1 MKKILLALAI
11 AMFTPNMGKSQQT
24 FSAEESDTASLTQEE
39 IEEAKEKLAA
49 ALRKDQVLSIAN
61 VDFGTSRKEAERKL
75 KKKFGNP
82 SFLSSNNKLYFNNVK
97 YGGLDFDSVI
107 FIFQSDE
114 NNSFLNCCIFIRD
127 AKDYAQALEIEQ
139 EYADILSS
147 KYTKVYSEV
156 DEKGNPFHYCGF
168 SPLWDGTL
176 QGSFEAGVAIHT
188 NIMKYDEDLVKEI
201 KHSPYAVRLIYGPFN
216 YVKEEF

>member
-24 FSAEESDTASLTQEE
+24 YSAEESDTASLSQEE
-39 IEEAKEKLAA
+39 IEEKILAYY
-49 ALRKDQVLSIAN
+49 RNDQVLSIAN
-61 VDFGTSRKEAERKL
+61 VDFGTSYKEAERKL
-75 KKKFGNP
+75 KRKFGEP
-82 SFLSSNNKLYFNNVK
+82 SFLSSKNKLLFDNVK
-97 YGGLDFDSVI
+97 YGGFDFKSV
-107 FIFQSDE
+107 FFLFQSDE
-114 NNSFLNCCIFIRD
+114 NNSFLNCCIFIRE

-147 KYTKVYSEV
+147 KYTKVFSEV
-156 DEKGNPFHYCGF
+156 DEKGNPFHFCGF

-188 NIMKYDEDLVKEI
+188 DIMKYDEDLVKEI

>member
-24 FSAEESDTASLTQEE
+24 FSAEESDTASLSQEE
-39 IEEAKEKLAA
+39 IEEKILAYY
-49 ALRKDQVLSIAN
+49 RKDQVLSIAN
-61 VDFGTSRKEAERKL
+61 VDFGTSYKEAERKL
-75 KKKFGNP
+75 KRKFGEP
-82 SFLSSNNKLYFNNVK
+82 SFLSSKNKLLFDNVK
-97 YGGLDFDSVI
+97 YGGFDFKSV
-107 FIFQSDE
+107 FFLFQSDE
-114 NNSFLNCCIFIRD
+114 NNSFLNCCIFIRE

-147 KYTKVYSEV
+147 KYTKVFSEV
-156 DEKGNPFHYCGF
+156 DEKGNPFHFCGF

-188 NIMKYDEDLVKEI
+188 DIMKYDEDLVKEI

>member
-11 AMFTPNMGKSQQT
+11 AIFTPNMGKSQQT
-24 FSAEESDTASLTQEE
+24 FSAEESDTASFSQER
-39 IEEAKEKLAA
+39 IEKLLAYF
-49 ALRKDQVLSIAN
+49 RKDQVFSIAN

-75 KKKFGNP
+75 KRKFGNP
-82 SFLSSNNKLYFNNVK
+82 SFLSSNNKLLFDNVK
-97 YGGLDFDSVI
+97 YGGFDFKSV
-107 FIFQSDE
+107 FFLFQSDE
-114 NNSFLNCCIFIRD
+114 NNSFLNCCIFIRE
-127 AKDYAQALEIEQ
+127 AKDYAQALDIEK
-139 EYADILSS
+139 EYADILSR
-147 KYTKVYSEV
+147 KYIKVVSEV
-156 DEKGNPFHYCGF
+156 DDNGNPYHYCGF

-201 KHSPYAVRLIYGPFN
+201 KCFPYAVRLIYGPFN

>member
-24 FSAEESDTASLTQEE
+24 YSAEESDTASLSQEE
-39 IEEAKEKLAA
+39 IEEKILAYY
-49 ALRKDQVLSIAN
+49 RKDQVLSIAN
-61 VDFGTSRKEAERKL
+61 VDFGTSYKEAERKL
-75 KKKFGNP
+75 KRKFGEP
-82 SFLSSNNKLYFNNVK
+82 SFLSSKNKLLFDNVK
-97 YGGLDFDSVI
+97 YGGFDFKSV
-107 FIFQSDE
+107 FFLFQSDE
-114 NNSFLNCCIFIRD
+114 NNSFLNCCIFIRE

-147 KYTKVYSEV
+147 KYTKVFSEV
-156 DEKGNPFHYCGF
+156 DEKGNPFHFCGF

-188 NIMKYDEDLVKEI
+188 DIMKYDEDLVKEI
-201 KHSPYAVRLIYGPFN
+201 KHSPYEVRLIYGPFN

>member
-24 FSAEESDTASLTQEE
+24 YSAEESDTASLSQEE
-39 IEEAKEKLAA
+39 IEEKILAYY
-49 ALRKDQVLSIAN
+49 RKDQVLSIAN
-61 VDFGTSRKEAERKL
+61 VDFGTSYKEAERKL
-75 KKKFGNP
+75 KRKFGEP
-82 SFLSSNNKLYFNNVK
+82 SFLSSKNKLLFDNVK
-97 YGGLDFDSVI
+97 YGGFDFKSV
-107 FIFQSDE
+107 FFLFQSDE
-114 NNSFLNCCIFIRD
+114 NNSFLNCCIFIRE

-147 KYTKVYSEV
+147 KYTKVFSEV
-156 DEKGNPFHYCGF
+156 DEKGNPFHFCGF

-188 NIMKYDEDLVKEI
+188 DIMKYDEDLVKEI

>member
-24 FSAEESDTASLTQEE
+24 YSAEESDTASLSQEE
-39 IEEAKEKLAA
+39 IEEKILAYY
-49 ALRKDQVLSIAN
+49 RKDQVLSIAN
-61 VDFGTSRKEAERKL
+61 VDFGTSYKEAERKL
-75 KKKFGNP
+75 KRKFREP
-82 SFLSSNNKLYFNNVK
+82 SFLSSKNKLLFDNVK
-97 YGGLDFDSVI
+97 YGGFDFKSV
-107 FIFQSDE
+107 FFLFQSDE
-114 NNSFLNCCIFIRD
+114 NNSFLNCCIFIRE

-147 KYTKVYSEV
+147 KYTKVFSEV
-156 DEKGNPFHYCGF
+156 DEKGNPFHFCGF
-168 SPLWDGTL
+168 SPLWDGTI
-176 QGSFEAGVAIHT
+176 QGGIEAGVAIHT

-201 KHSPYAVRLIYGPFN
+201 NHSPYVVRLIYGPFN

>member
-11 AMFTPNMGKSQQT
+11 AIFTPNMGKSQQT
-24 FSAEESDTASLTQEE
+24 FSAEENDTTSLSQEE
-39 IEEAKEKLAA
+39 IEEKILAYY
-49 ALRKDQVLSIAN
+49 RKDQVLSIAN
-61 VDFGTSRKEAERKL
+61 VDFGTSYKEAERKL
-75 KKKFGNP
+75 KRKFGEP
-82 SFLSSNNKLYFNNVK
+82 SFLSSKNKLLFDNVK
-97 YGGLDFDSVI
+97 YGGLDFNSVF
-107 FIFQSDE
+107 FIFQSDG
-114 NNSFLNCCIFIRD
+114 NNSFLNGCVFLKD

-147 KYTKVYSEV
+147 KYTKVFSEV

-176 QGSFEAGVAIHT
+176 QGGFEAGVAIHT

-216 YVKEEF
+216 YVKEDF

>member
-24 FSAEESDTASLTQEE
+24 YSAEESDTASLSQEE
-39 IEEAKEKLAA
+39 IEEKILAYY
-49 ALRKDQVLSIAN
+49 RKDQVLSIAN
-61 VDFGTSRKEAERKL
+61 VDFGTSYKEAERKL
-75 KKKFGNP
+75 KRKFGEP
-82 SFLSSNNKLYFNNVK
+82 SFLSSKNKLLFDNVK
-97 YGGLDFDSVI
+97 YGGFDFKSV
-107 FIFQSDE
+107 FFFFQSDE
-114 NNSFLNCCIFIRD
+114 NNSFLHCCIFIRE

-147 KYTKVYSEV
+147 KYTKVFSEV
-156 DEKGNPFHYCGF
+156 DEKGNPFHFCGF

-188 NIMKYDEDLVKEI
+188 DIMKYDEDLVKEI

>member
-1 MKKILLALAI
+1 
-11 AMFTPNMGKSQQT
+11 MFTPNMGKSQQT
-24 FSAEESDTASLTQEE
+24 YSAEESDTASLSQEE
-39 IEEAKEKLAA
+39 IEEKILAYY
-49 ALRKDQVLSIAN
+49 RKDQVLSIAN
-61 VDFGTSRKEAERKL
+61 VDFGTSYKEAERKL
-75 KKKFGNP
+75 KRKFGEP
-82 SFLSSNNKLYFNNVK
+82 SFLTSKNKLLFDNVK
-97 YGGLDFDSVI
+97 YGGFDFKSV
-107 FIFQSDE
+107 FFLFQSDE
-114 NNSFLNCCIFIRD
+114 NNSFLNCCIFIRE

-147 KYTKVYSEV
+147 KYTKVFSEV
-156 DEKGNPFHYCGF
+156 DEKGNPFHFCGF

-176 QGSFEAGVAIHT
+176 QGSFAAGVAIHT

>member
-24 FSAEESDTASLTQEE
+24 YSAEESDTASLLQEE
-39 IEEAKEKLAA
+39 IEEKILAYY
-49 ALRKDQVLSIAN
+49 RKDQVLSIAN
-61 VDFGTSRKEAERKL
+61 VDFGTSYKEAERKL
-75 KKKFGNP
+75 KRKFGEP
-82 SFLSSNNKLYFNNVK
+82 SFLSSKNKLLFDNVK
-97 YGGLDFDSVI
+97 YGGFDFKSV
-107 FIFQSDE
+107 FFLFQSDE
-114 NNSFLNCCIFIRD
+114 NNSFLNCCIFIRE

-147 KYTKVYSEV
+147 KYTKVFSEV
-156 DEKGNPFHYCGF
+156 DEKGNPFHFCGF

-188 NIMKYDEDLVKEI
+188 DIMKYDEDLVKEI

>member
-49 ALRKDQVLSIAN
+49 ELRKNQVLSIAN

-75 KKKFGNP
+75 KKKFGEP
-82 SFLSSNNKLYFNNVK
+82 SFMSSKNQLIFNNIS
-97 YGGLDFDSVI
+97 YGGLNFNTV
-107 FIFQSDE
+107 FFLFQSEGRD
-114 NNSFLNCCIFIRD
+114 SFLNGCIFFID
-127 AKDYAQALEIEQ
+127 AKDYAKALDMEQ
-139 EYADILSS
+139 KCADILSRKYVVLS
-147 KYTKVYSEV
+147 KV
-156 DEKGNPFHYCGF
+156 DNNGNPAHYCGF
-168 SPLWDGTL
+168 SPLWDGTYE
-176 QGSFEAGVAIHT
+176 GSTETNVAIKT
-188 NIMKYDEDLVKEI
+188 SIIKYDDDAAEKLQ
-201 KHSPYAVRLIYGPFN
+201 SQYAVRLIYGPFN

>member
-11 AMFTPNMGKSQQT
+11 AIFTPNMGKSQQT
-24 FSAEESDTASLTQEE
+24 FSAEENDTASLSQEE
-39 IEEAKEKLAA
+39 IEEKIAA
-49 ALRKDQVLSIAN
+49 ELRKDQVLSIAN
-61 VDFGTSRKEAERKL
+61 VDFGTSYKEAERKL
-75 KKKFGNP
+75 KRKFGEP
-82 SFLSSNNKLYFNNVK
+82 SFLSLKNELLFKNVK
-97 YGGLDFDSVI
+97 YGGLDFNSV
-107 FIFQSDE
+107 FFMFQSDG
-114 NNSFLNCCIFIRD
+114 NNSFLNSCIFVRE
-127 AKDYAQALEIEQ
+127 ARDYAKALEIEQ

-176 QGSFEAGVAIHT
+176 QGGFEAGVAIHT